1 MVGLSRTTY
10 VSRWYR
16 TVLYPVPWND
26 YPMTNTKKSVLVVDD
41 EPGICEV
48 LELRLKLVGL
58 DVTTTQSGQEAVGL
72 VEETAP
78 DLVLLDLLMPG
89 MDGYEVLKKIRAFS
103 SVPVIIFTARPDI
116 EDFIDEIGATDFTAK
131 PFSPDALIGKIRL
144 LLNGAP

>member
-1 MVGLSRTTY
+1 MMNV
-10 VSRWYR
+10 
-16 TVLYPVPWND
+16 
-26 YPMTNTKKSVLVVDD
+26 KKSVLVVDD

-58 DVTTTQSGQEAVGL
+58 DVTTAQSGQEAVGL

-89 MDGYEVLKKIRAFS
+89 MDGYEVLKKIRAVS

-116 EDFIDEIGATDFTAK
+116 EDVIDEIGATDFIAK

-144 LLNGAP
+144 LLNGAS

>member
-1 MVGLSRTTY
+1 
-10 VSRWYR
+10 
-16 TVLYPVPWND
+16 
-26 YPMTNTKKSVLVVDD
+26 MTNTKKSVLVVDD

-116 EDFIDEIGATDFTAK
+116 EDVIDEIGATDFIAK